1 MSPTKKAAPPKPVPP
16 WKRAEAGK
24 YRSSDER
31 FTISSEGPSRWFIT
45 DEEELDELGLA
56 RTVGPY
62 DTLDDAKAAADARR
76 GEGPAESPLAKRIA
90 KDGRAP
96 KEKGA
101 AARSK
106 PAAEPKS
113 KPSPPQPKTWLD
125 KLEDDDREA
134 ARRARRLI
142 SALQGEG
149 ITDADTL
156 VRRDVLGGQPVVAA
170 RLLARDIL
178 EAVGKSSKAESV
190 IEAVTEVLG
199 SSRKR
204 RGLPGWELV
213 ERDGPTDETRV
224 IRLVPGELKDA
235 AANLEE
241 D

>member
-1 MSPTKKAAPPKPVPP
+1 MSPSTREAKPKPVPP
-16 WKRAEAGK
+16 WKRAEAGR

-45 DEEELDELGLA
+45 DEEEHDELGLA

-76 GEGPAESPLAKRIA
+76 GGRPEASPLA
-90 KDGRAP
+90 GRL
-96 KEKGA
+96 
-101 AARSK
+101 ARGTK
-106 PAAEPKS
+106 PAKGGGSAGPSTREPEPKS
-113 KPSPPQPKTWLD
+113 KPAPPPPKTWLD

-142 SALQGEG
+142 SSLEDVG
-149 ITDADTL
+149 IADAEAL

-178 EAVGKSSKAESV
+178 DAVGRSSKPEAV

-199 SSRKR
+199 SSKAR

-213 ERDGPTDETRV
+213 ERDGPTDEPRV
-224 IRLVPGELKDA
+224 IRLVPSDLKDA
-235 AANLEE
+235 ANT

>member
-1 MSPTKKAAPPKPVPP
+1 MSPAKRAAAPKPIPP
-16 WKRAEAGK
+16 WKRAEAGT

-62 DTLDDAKAAADARR
+62 DTLDDAKGAAEARR

-90 KDGRAP
+90 KG
-96 KEKGA
+96 E
-101 AARSK
+101 K
-106 PAAEPKS
+106 PAKAPPEPKA
-113 KPSPPQPKTWLD
+113 KPPPPPSKTWLD
-125 KLEDDDREA
+125 KLEDDDRDA

-142 SALQGEG
+142 SALEDEG
-149 ITDADTL
+149 IADADAL

-178 EAVGKSSKAESV
+178 DAVRRSSKPESV

-199 SSRKR
+199 SSKAR

-213 ERDGPTDETRV
+213 ERDGPTDEPRV
-224 IRLVPGELKDA
+224 IRLLPTDLKDA
-235 AANLEE
+235 SDREL
-241 D
+241 

>member
-76 GEGPAESPLAKRIA
+76 GEGPAESPLAERKTV
-90 KDGRAP
+90 KAP
-96 KEKGA
+96 EEKEA

-106 PAAEPKS
+106 PAPEPKP
-113 KPSPPQPKTWLD
+113 KAAPPPPQTWLD

-142 SALQGEG
+142 SALEGEG
-149 ITDADTL
+149 IADADAL

-178 EAVGKSSKAESV
+178 DAVGKSSRPESV
-190 IEAVTEVLG
+190 IEAVTKVLG
-199 SSRKR
+199 SSKAR
-204 RGLPGWELV
+204 RGLPGWELL
-213 ERDGPTDETRV
+213 ERDGPTDETRI
-224 IRLVPGELKDA
+224 IRLVPGDLKDA
-235 AANLEE
+235 AANLEK

>member
-1 MSPTKKAAPPKPVPP
+1 MSPTKRTAAPKPVPA
-16 WKRAEAGK
+16 WKRAEAGR

-62 DTLDDAKAAADARR
+62 DTLDDAKAAAQTRR
-76 GEGPAESPLAKRIA
+76 GEGPAESPLAERIA
-90 KDGRAP
+90 REGGETKGT
-96 KEKGA
+96 GA

-106 PAAEPKS
+106 TKEPKP
-113 KPSPPQPKTWLD
+113 KAATPPPKTWLD
-125 KLEDDDREA
+125 TLEDDDRAA

-142 SALQGEG
+142 SALENEG
-149 ITDADTL
+149 IADADAL

-170 RLLARDIL
+170 RLLARSIL
-178 EAVGKSSKAESV
+178 DAVGKASRPEHV

-199 SSRKR
+199 SSKAR

-213 ERDGPTDETRV
+213 ERDGLADEPRV
-224 IRLVPGELKDA
+224 IRLVPGDLKDA
-235 AANLEE
+235 ASNKG
-241 D
+241 

>member
-1 MSPTKKAAPPKPVPP
+1 MSPTKRAAAPKPIPP
-16 WKRAEAGK
+16 WKRAEAGT

-62 DTLDDAKAAADARR
+62 DTLDDAKGAAEARR

-90 KDGRAP
+90 KNDSP
-96 KEKGA
+96 KGKGA
-101 AARSK
+101 SAGSK
-106 PAAEPKS
+106 APPEPKA
-113 KPSPPQPKTWLD
+113 KPPPPPPKTWLD

-142 SALQGEG
+142 SALEDEG
-149 ITDADTL
+149 IADADAL

-178 EAVGKSSKAESV
+178 DAVRRSSKPESV

-199 SSRKR
+199 SSKAR

-213 ERDGPTDETRV
+213 ERHGPTDEPRV
-224 IRLVPGELKDA
+224 IRLLPTDLKDA
-235 AANLEE
+235 SDREL
-241 D
+241 